1 MSTDLTLAV
10 NRLQALH
17 RDVPGIRYAPDLAEY
32 PPNLTT
38 ANLPAVLTWPA
49 DGQWY
54 LKGGGWRTDERTML
68 VLLYIAPLGQNDI
81 PSNAAEAVS
90 LLAQLRE
97 THILRQNV
105 PLADP
110 DDNVDAYQIT
120 LESSTDRP
128 HGDGGIEPNLAFG
141 GALYYG
147 ARLRVNVRLL
157 WGAGS

>member
-1 MSTDLTLAV
+1 MTDLTLAI

-17 RDVPGIRYAPDLAEY
+17 RDVAGIRYAPDLSAY
-32 PPNLTT
+32 PPSLST

-68 VLLYIAPLGQNDI
+68 VLLYVAPLGQNDI
-81 PSNAAEAVS
+81 PANAAEAVA

-97 THILRQNV
+97 THLVRQHV

-110 DDNVDAYQIT
+110 DDNVDGYQIT
-120 LESSTDRP
+120 IESGPDRP
-128 HGDGGIEPNLAFG
+128 QSDGGIEPNLSFG
-141 GALYYG
+141 GAIYYG
-147 ARLRVNVRLL
+147 ARLRVTVRLL
-157 WGAGS
+157 WGAGA